1 METLFACVLTF
12 IITVAI
18 LRTRQKHINMRKIA
32 FRQSILHKSL
42 KPFMPTNAEYE
53 RSKKTQARERIKSSV
68 VRVIQTP
75 DSKAYW
81 VDKNIFY
88 CADVIDGQFDPTIG
102 KPVDTNGLSKKEID
116 KLLLILDTLNK
127 G

>member
-1 METLFACVLTF
+1 
-12 IITVAI
+12 
-18 LRTRQKHINMRKIA
+18 MRKIA

-42 KPFMPTNAEYE
+42 KPFMPTNAEYK
-53 RSKKTQARERIKSSV
+53 RNKKTQARERVKNSV
-68 VRVIQTP
+68 VKVIQTP
-75 DSKAYW
+75 DRKAYW